1 MTTFHDFSADTIAGS
16 QDVFDRFA
24 GQVVLVVNTASEC
37 GLTPQYDGLQK
48 LQDEYK
54 DRGFTVLGFPCNQ
67 FGEQEPG
74 DEEQIQQF
82 CRTEFSV
89 DFPLYKKVE
98 VNGID
103 THPLWAWLKSEKQGA
118 DGADIE
124 WNFAKFLIGGDGRV
138 VERYAPQTTPEQL
151 RGDIEQLL
159 SSDDEQG

>member
-1 MTTFHDFSADTIAGS
+1 MEHAHWTTDSA
-16 QDVFDRFA
+16 R
-24 GQVVLVVNTASEC
+24 C
-37 GLTPQYDGLQK
+37 GFTPQFEGLEQLFK
-48 LQDEYK
+48 KYEPQGLE
-54 DRGFTVLGFPCNQ
+54 VIGFPCNQ
-67 FGEQEPG
+67 FGGQEPG

-103 THPLWAWLKSEKQGA
+103 THPLWAWLKSEKQGE

-124 WNFAKFLIGGDGRV
+124 WNFAKFLIDGDGRV

-159 SSDDEQG
+159 SSDAEQG